1 MKSPSHYSLLCSSTQ
16 DYSPRFKLSSNMS
29 SLSEQIAAHPF
40 FTADVSAL
48 PFDERIALAYQRA
61 ILILRTYSTLPV
73 PRVSTLP
80 QPVDT
85 PS

>member
-1 MKSPSHYSLLCSSTQ
+1 MLPTQQGIGCASTPF
-16 DYSPRFKLSSNMS
+16 SFLSIVTMS

-61 ILILRTYSTLPV
+61 ILILRTYSIIALTLLSITV
-73 PRVSTLP
+73 NVLTHRLV
-80 QPVDT
+80 V
-85 PS
+85 

>member
-1 MKSPSHYSLLCSSTQ
+1 
-16 DYSPRFKLSSNMS
+16 MS

-61 ILILRTYSTLPV
+61 ILIMRTYSMLPFTASLSQTHWLTHAH
-73 PRVSTLP
+73 RL
-80 QPVDT
+80 DG
-85 PS
+85 

>member
-1 MKSPSHYSLLCSSTQ
+1 MRGVLSTPTYWLRSNSLLFVDHPHLGSIITM
-16 DYSPRFKLSSNMS
+16 P

-61 ILILRTYSTLPV
+61 ILILRTYSIISLTLLLI
-73 PRVSTLP
+73 TC
-80 QPVDT
+80 
-85 PS
+85 

>member
-1 MKSPSHYSLLCSSTQ
+1 
-16 DYSPRFKLSSNMS
+16 MS

-61 ILILRTYSTLPV
+61 ILILRTYSILALTLLLI
-73 PRVSTLP
+73 TC
-80 QPVDT
+80 
-85 PS
+85 

>member
-1 MKSPSHYSLLCSSTQ
+1 
-16 DYSPRFKLSSNMS
+16 MS

-61 ILILRTYSTLPV
+61 ILILRTYSIIALTLLLI
-73 PRVSTLP
+73 TC
-80 QPVDT
+80 
-85 PS
+85 